1 MAFISKIQFYMTGR
15 KIMLP
20 VSITLS
26 AISAIAGMLPFIFIW
41 LIVREFLKSDVA
53 FSQSLINQYAW
64 WAVGTAIGGVI
75 LYFLALS
82 VSHLGAFRVEINM
95 RRFAMQ
101 KIAKMPLGFFDK
113 YTSGKIRKIID
124 DNASTTHS
132 LVAHQLPDFAGTI
145 LMPLTTLVLIFVFD
159 WRLDL
164 ACLFP
169 ILFSMVIMS
178 TMMGKRG
185 NYFMKQYMNLLEEM
199 NTEAVEY
206 VRGIPIVKVF
216 QQTIFSFKNFHR
228 SITNY
233 KDMVVAYTKMWE
245 KPMSAYI
252 VFINSFTYFLVPV
265 AILLINNTA
274 DYTNILL
281 NLFFYILLTPVF
293 SKSILR
299 SMYLNQAMGQTKEAI
314 DRIEELTQ
322 TNPLKVSQTP
332 KIISSYNIRFD
343 NVSFTYPGAG
353 QKAIDPENLMSNVAF
368 VFQNTRLFK
377 TSLLENIRYGKPN
390 ATIVEVE
397 KAVEAAQCS
406 EILKKLPDGLNT
418 KIDTEGTYL
427 SGGEQQRIALA
438 RAILKN
444 SPIVVL
450 DEATAFADPENE
462 HLIQKA
468 LKKLMEGKTA
478 LMIAHRLTSVKNL
491 DKILVIDKGKI
502 AEQGTHN
509 QLIEKQGIYTAMF
522 QYRSTYTKIYT
533 ESANRRISLAE
544 KLRKLPLVFFGEKN
558 LSDLTAT
565 IMNDNTEL
573 EHTFSHAVPQL
584 FASVISI
591 VIIAIGLFFYNWQLS
606 LALFGVVPVA
616 AAILFFSKKIQRKDH
631 QTIYQIKR
639 DVTEK
644 IQEGLE
650 TIQEIKAY
658 NLESSYLEELNDILN
673 TNKKHLIR
681 DELSSSGIR
690 KLVSDFDIR

>member
-1 MAFISKIQFYMTGR
+1 
-15 KIMLP
+15 
-20 VSITLS
+20 
-26 AISAIAGMLPFIFIW
+26 
-41 LIVREFLKSDVA
+41 
-53 FSQSLINQYAW
+53 
-64 WAVGTAIGGVI
+64 
-75 LYFLALS
+75 
-82 VSHLGAFRVEINM
+82 
-95 RRFAMQ
+95 
-101 KIAKMPLGFFDK
+101 
-113 YTSGKIRKIID
+113 
-124 DNASTTHS
+124 
-132 LVAHQLPDFAGTI
+132 
-145 LMPLTTLVLIFVFD
+145 
-159 WRLDL
+159 
-164 ACLFP
+164 
-169 ILFSMVIMS
+169 
-178 TMMGKRG
+178 
-185 NYFMKQYMNLLEEM
+185 
-199 NTEAVEY
+199 
-206 VRGIPIVKVF
+206 
-216 QQTIFSFKNFHR
+216 
-228 SITNY
+228 
-233 KDMVVAYTKMWE
+233 
-245 KPMSAYI
+245 
-252 VFINSFTYFLVPV
+252 
-265 AILLINNTA
+265 
-274 DYTNILL
+274 
-281 NLFFYILLTPVF
+281 
-293 SKSILR
+293 
-299 SMYLNQAMGQTKEAI
+299 
-314 DRIEELTQ
+314 
-322 TNPLKVSQTP
+322 LKVSQTP